1 MPPPAADPHQRVID
15 YFHRWES
22 RWSYALLL
30 HGTRH
35 FGYYPA
41 GGGHVPV
48 TAALALMED
57 RLGRALDLPA
67 GALVLDAGCGEGHVA
82 MRLAADFGL
91 RVDGVDLLAR
101 DVRLATARAA
111 RRSLQDRVRFQV
123 MDYADLRFPAGR
135 FDGAFTV
142 ESLVHAPEVP
152 PVLAS
157 FHRVLRPGGRL
168 ALFEYSMVPPE
179 RLTAR
184 QRELFDTIVTESGL
198 HSMPDLVHGR
208 LPDLVRQAGFETVET
223 EDVTERILPML
234 RWLARVLWAPYQL
247 SRLVGAQRRMVN
259 SLSAVEIQRHPGL
272 WRYNVLTAAKPK
284 ELHGRPVEP
293 HHRVRPRQA

>member
-1 MPPPAADPHQRVID
+1 MSKGAAVQPPAADPHQQVID
-15 YFHRWES
+15 YYHQWES

-48 TAALALMED
+48 RAALALMED

-67 GALVLDAGCGEGHVA
+67 GARVLDAGCGEGRVA
-82 MRLAADFGL
+82 MRLATDFGF

-101 DVRLATARAA
+101 DVRLATATAG

-123 MDYADLRFPAGR
+123 MDYADLHFPAGR
-135 FDGAFTV
+135 FDGAYTM

-152 PVLAS
+152 PVLAE
-157 FHRVLRPGGRL
+157 FERVLRPGGRL
-168 ALFEYSMVPPE
+168 ALFEYSTVPRE
-179 RLTAR
+179 QLTAR
-184 QRELFDTIVTESGL
+184 QRELFDTIVTGSGM
-198 HSMPDLVHGR
+198 HSMPGLVHGR
-208 LPDLVRQAGFETVET
+208 LAELVRQAGFESVET

-234 RWLARVLWAPYQL
+234 RWLARLLWAPYQL
-247 SRLVGAQRRMVN
+247 SRLLGVQRRMVN

-272 WRYNVLTAAKPK
+272 WRYNILTATKPADAAS
-284 ELHGRPVEP
+284 GRSTP
-293 HHRVRPRQA
+293 